1 MGLSKLYAMLNETD
15 ILPDGLLEAE
25 ATELLELLGKPTL
38 IHLQGEQAEPLF
50 ISTLLHGNE
59 TTGFYAI
66 QRLLKEYR
74 DKPLPRSVSIF
85 IGNVEAA
92 AVAQRRLDQ
101 QPDYNRIWP
110 GTHHDD
116 CAEKDMMRTVSNIM
130 YKRKPCA
137 SIDIHNNTGLN
148 PHYAC
153 VNILNSHCIQL
164 AGMFGSTVVYFTS
177 PKGVQSAA
185 FSDFCPSVVLECGQS
200 GQADGVS
207 HSTRYLQ
214 AVLNTKKLPSEHPA
228 HIKLFHTVARVTVPE
243 IFSLG
248 TDESTDIHLSHEL
261 ENMNFEQL
269 GTGSVFASLNPA
281 SNAHIVV
288 TNESREDVTTEFFEV
303 ENSRIVLRK
312 NATLSMYTTNEKAI
326 RQDCLCYLMEQI
338 HIG

>member
-1 MGLSKLYAMLNETD
+1 MLHETD
-15 ILPDGLLEAE
+15 TLPDGLLEAR
-25 ATELLELLGKPTL
+25 ATELYDLLGSPTL
-38 IHLQGEQAEPLF
+38 IHLQGEQPEPLF

-66 QRLLKEYR
+66 QRLLKQYQDR
-74 DKPLPRSVSIF
+74 PLPRSVSIF
-85 IGNVEAA
+85 IGNVAAA
-92 AVAQRRLDQ
+92 AVEQRRLDQ

-116 CAEKDMMRTVSNIM
+116 CAETDMMKTISNIM
-130 YKRKPCA
+130 YRRNTFA

-153 VNILNSHCIQL
+153 VNILNPHCIQL
-164 AGMFGSTVVYFTS
+164 AGMFGTTVVYFTS

-185 FSDFCPSVVLECGQS
+185 FSDFCPAVVLECGQS
-200 GQADGVS
+200 GQADGVT

-214 AVLNTKKLPSEHPA
+214 AVLNTSKLPSEHPA
-228 HIKLFHTVARVTVPE
+228 HINLFHTVARVTVPE
-243 IFSLG
+243 LFSLG
-248 TDESTDIHLSHEL
+248 TDNNADIHLSHEL

-269 GTGSVFASLNPA
+269 GRGSVFAGLRPE
-281 SNAHIVV
+281 SNAHLLV
-288 TNESREDVTTEFFEV
+288 TNESNEDVTSEFFEIA
-303 ENSRIVLRK
+303 NSRIVLKK
-312 NATLSMYTTNEKAI
+312 NATLSMYTTAETAI

>member
-1 MGLSKLYAMLNETD
+1 MLNETD
-15 ILPDGLLEAE
+15 ILPDGLLEAD
-25 ATELLELLGKPTL
+25 ATDLLELLGSPTL
-38 IHLQGEQAEPLF
+38 IHLQGERPEPLF

-66 QRLLKEYR
+66 QQLLR
-74 DKPLPRSVSIF
+74 DNQNKALPRSVSIF

-92 AVAQRRLDQ
+92 AAGQRRLEH

-116 CAEKDMMRTVSNIM
+116 CAETDMMRTVSNIM
-130 YKRKPCA
+130 YKRNPFA

-153 VNILNSHCIQL
+153 VNILNPHCIQL

-177 PKGVQSAA
+177 PRGVQSAA
-185 FSDFCPSVVLECGQS
+185 FSDFCPAVVLECGQS

-214 AVLNTKKLPSEHPA
+214 AVLNTEKLPSEHPV
-228 HIKLFHTVARVTVPE
+228 HIRLFHTVARVTVPE
-243 IFSLG
+243 IYSLG
-248 TDESTDIHLSHEL
+248 SYDSADIRLNQEL
-261 ENMNFEQL
+261 ENMNFDQL
-269 GTGSVFASLNPA
+269 GTGSVFANVKADSDARL
-281 SNAHIVV
+281 VV
-288 TNESREDVTTEFFEV
+288 TNESNENVTDEFFEV
-303 ENSRIVLRK
+303 EDSKIVLRK
-312 NATLSMYTTNEKAI
+312 NATLSMFTTNEKAI

>member
-1 MGLSKLYAMLNETD
+1 MLHETD
-15 ILPDGLLEAE
+15 TLPNGLLEAD
-25 ATELLELLGKPTL
+25 ATELKRILGSPTL
-38 IHLQGEQAEPLF
+38 IHLPGEKREPLF
-50 ISTLLHGNE
+50 ICTLLHGNE

-66 QRLLKEYR
+66 QRLLKQYQN
-74 DKPLPRSVSIF
+74 KPLPRAVSIF
-85 IGNVEAA
+85 IGNVDAA

-116 CAEKDMMRTVSNIM
+116 CAETDMMKTIANIM
-130 YKRKPCA
+130 YKRKTFA

-153 VNILNSHCIQL
+153 VNILNPHCIQL
-164 AGMFGSTVVYFTS
+164 AGMFGTTVVYFTS

-185 FSDFCPSVVLECGQS
+185 FSDFCPAVVLECGQS
-200 GQADGVS
+200 GQADGVT

-214 AVLNTKKLPSEHPA
+214 AVLNTDKLPSEHPS
-228 HIKLFHTVARVTVPE
+228 HINLFHTVARVTVPE

-248 TDESTDIHLSHEL
+248 TDNNADIHLSYDL

-269 GTGSVFASLNPA
+269 GTGSIFAGLKPESE
-281 SNAHIVV
+281 AHLVV
-288 TNESREDVTTEFFEV
+288 TNESSEDITSEFFEIAD
-303 ENSRIVLRK
+303 SKIVLRK
-312 NATLSMYTTNEKAI
+312 NATLSMYTTNERAI

-338 HIG
+338 HVG

>member
-1 MGLSKLYAMLNETD
+1 MGLRKLQIMLNETD
-15 ILPDGLLEAE
+15 RLPDGLLEAKT
-25 ATELLELLGKPTL
+25 TELLELLGSPTL
-38 IHLQGEQAEPLF
+38 IHLQGEKTEPLF

-74 DKPLPRSVSIF
+74 NRALPRSLSIF
-85 IGNVEAA
+85 IGNVKAA
-92 AVAQRRLDQ
+92 AVEQRRLDH

-110 GTHHDD
+110 GSHHDD
-116 CAEKDMMRTVSNIM
+116 CTETDMMKIIFNIM
-130 YKRKPCA
+130 RKRKTFA
-137 SIDIHNNTGLN
+137 SIDIHNNTGYN

-185 FSDFCPSVVLECGQS
+185 FSDFCPAVVLECGQS
-200 GQADGVS
+200 GEADGVT

-214 AVLNTKKLPSEHPA
+214 AVLNTEKLPSEHPE
-228 HIKLFHTVARVTVPE
+228 HINLFHTIARVTVPE
-243 IFSLG
+243 MYSLG
-248 TDESTDIHLSHEL
+248 TDNSTDIHLSPEL
-261 ENMNFEQL
+261 EKMNFAQL
-269 GTGSVFASLNPA
+269 GTGSIFAGLNPD
-281 SNAHIVV
+281 SSAHLVV
-288 TNESREDVTTEFFEV
+288 TNESSEDVTSEFFETV
-303 ENSRIVLRK
+303 NSKIVLKK
-312 NATLSMYTTNEKAI
+312 NATLSMYTTSERAI

>member
-1 MGLSKLYAMLNETD
+1 MLHETD
-15 ILPDGLLEAE
+15 TLPNGLLEAD
-25 ATELLELLGKPTL
+25 ATELKRLLGSPTL
-38 IHLQGEQAEPLF
+38 IHLPGEKREPLF
-50 ISTLLHGNE
+50 ICTLLHGNE

-66 QRLLKEYR
+66 QRLLKQYPN
-74 DKPLPRSVSIF
+74 KPLPRAVSIF
-85 IGNVEAA
+85 IGNVDAA

-116 CAEKDMMRTVSNIM
+116 CAETDMMKTIANIM
-130 YKRKPCA
+130 YKRKTFA

-153 VNILNSHCIQL
+153 VNILNPHCIQL
-164 AGMFGSTVVYFTS
+164 AGMFGTTVVYFTS

-185 FSDFCPSVVLECGQS
+185 FSDFCPAVVLECGQS
-200 GQADGVS
+200 GQADGVT

-214 AVLNTKKLPSEHPA
+214 AVLNTDKLPSEHPS
-228 HIKLFHTVARVTVPE
+228 HINLFHTVARVTVPE

-248 TDESTDIHLSHEL
+248 TDNNADIHLSYDL

-269 GTGSVFASLNPA
+269 GTGSIFAGLKPESE
-281 SNAHIVV
+281 AHLVV
-288 TNESREDVTTEFFEV
+288 TNESSEDITSEFFEIAD
-303 ENSRIVLRK
+303 SKIVLRK
-312 NATLSMYTTNEKAI
+312 NATLSMYTTNERAI

-338 HIG
+338 HVG

>member
-1 MGLSKLYAMLNETD
+1 MLNETD
-15 ILPDGLLEAE
+15 ILPAGLLEAE
-25 ATELLELLGKPTL
+25 ATELLELLGSPTL
-38 IHLQGEQAEPLF
+38 IHLQGKQTEPLF

-59 TTGFYAI
+59 TTGFYAV
-66 QRLLKEYR
+66 QRLLKEYQDR
-74 DKPLPRSVSIF
+74 LLPRSVSLF

-92 AVAQRRLDQ
+92 AVQQRRLDH

-116 CAEKDMMRTVSNIM
+116 CAEKDMMKTVSNIM
-130 YKRKPCA
+130 YKRSPFA

-153 VNILNSHCIQL
+153 VNILNPHCIQL

-185 FSDFCPSVVLECGQS
+185 FSDFCPAVVLECGQS

-207 HSTRYLQ
+207 HSVRFLQ
-214 AVLNTKKLPSEHPA
+214 AVLNTEKLSSEHPG
-228 HIKLFHTVARVTVPE
+228 HINLFHTVARVTVPE
-243 IFSLG
+243 IFTLG
-248 TDESTDIHLSHEL
+248 TDNSADIHLSHEL

-269 GTGSVFASLNPA
+269 GTGSVFAGLNPD
-281 SNAHIVV
+281 SNARLVV
-288 TNESREDVTTEFFEV
+288 TNESSEDVTGEFFEI
-303 ENSRIVLRK
+303 ENARIVLRK
-312 NATLSMYTTNEKAI
+312 NATLSMYTTNERAI

>member
-1 MGLSKLYAMLNETD
+1 MLNETD
-15 ILPDGLLEAE
+15 TLPEGLLDAE
-25 ATELLELLGKPTL
+25 ATELHDLLGSPTL
-38 IHLQGEQAEPLF
+38 IHLQGERPEPLF

-59 TTGFYAI
+59 TTGFYAV

-74 DKPLPRSVSIF
+74 DKALPRSVSIF

-92 AVAQRRLDQ
+92 AIVQRRLDQ
-101 QPDYNRIWP
+101 QPDFNRIWP

-116 CAEKDMMRTVSNIM
+116 CAETDMMRTVTNIM
-130 YKRKPCA
+130 SKRSPFA
-137 SIDIHNNTGLN
+137 SVDIHNNTGQN

-153 VNILNSHCIQL
+153 VNILNPHCIQL
-164 AGMFGSTVVYFTS
+164 AGMFGNTVVYFTS

-185 FSDFCPSVVLECGQS
+185 FSDFCPAVVLECGQS

-214 AVLNTKKLPSEHPA
+214 AVLNTEKLPSEHPA
-228 HIKLFHTVARVTVPE
+228 HINLFHTVARVTVPAL
-243 IFSLG
+243 FSLG
-248 TDESTDIHLSHEL
+248 TGDSTDIHLSHEL

-269 GTGSVFASLNPA
+269 GAGSVFAGLNPN
-281 SNAHIVV
+281 SKAHLVV
-288 TNESREDVTTEFFEV
+288 TNESSEDVTDEFFAV
-303 ENSRIVLRK
+303 EKSRIVLKK
-312 NATLSMYTTNEKAI
+312 NATLSMYTTNERAV